1 MVPFMLTG
9 ILARSFGRLRRQAL
23 CLALF
28 PLIGLA
34 LLVPSAPAWSQGP
47 GDLAV
52 VPSRAV
58 FDGRTRSLELTLL
71 NRGTKTTTYRISM
84 VNRRMLQD
92 GGFEEIEEPGPGER
106 FAEKLVRY
114 APRQVKLVPGK
125 AQTVRLMVRKQAGLA
140 AGEYRS
146 HLMFQAIPERVQG
159 RSIEQPG
166 AGEGQFRVELIPIFG
181 ITIPVIVRHGS
192 LTAGVAV
199 KKLSLAPGAPAG
211 APVLAFRIERN
222 GDRSVFGDLSVS
234 FVPRDG
240 GSELVLGRLNGVA
253 VYTPN
258 PARRFSLPLRVPN
271 GTKLRAGQL
280 RVSYRARP
288 DEGGAVLASAVLELP

>member
-1 MVPFMLTG
+1 MWD
-9 ILARSFGRLRRQAL
+9 R
-23 CLALF
+23 
-28 PLIGLA
+28 
-34 LLVPSAPAWSQGP
+34 
-47 GDLAV
+47 
-52 VPSRAV
+52 
-58 FDGRTRSLELTLL
+58 
-71 NRGTKTTTYRISM
+71 
-84 VNRRMLQD
+84 
-92 GGFEEIEEPGPGER
+92 
-106 FAEKLVRY
+106 
-114 APRQVKLVPGK
+114 
-125 AQTVRLMVRKQAGLA
+125 
-140 AGEYRS
+140 
-146 HLMFQAIPERVQG
+146 ERVQG
-159 RSIEQPG
+159 RTVEQPG
-166 AGEGQFRVELIPIFG
+166 AGEGQFTVELIPIFG
-181 ITIPVIVRHGS
+181 ITIPVIVRHGD

-199 KKLSLAPGAPAG
+199 KALSLAPGAQAG

-288 DEGGAVLASAVLELP
+288 DEGGAVLASAVLEVP